1 MKFTSRFFLIIFAT
15 LNLIACG
22 ATGPTSSSSS
32 SSDNPLSDAISFMA
46 SEYTPVNKVTVAK
59 KAKLYLVSK
68 SKTVIP
74 YTISGVSEF
83 GEIDELIDT
92 PLALV
97 VRFKVEEG
105 STAGLNNSGITLNG
119 NKCFGLFILKSN
131 NSVYCTNHE
140 ISEVASNAS
149 GSIVYFS
156 GQAYTNITAGADGV
170 FKVTLPPSGDSLD
183 ITQTHAYTTGV
194 SQSIE
199 VNSDGDLM
207 VSTDLAGTLK
217 IYKTDGSTES
227 LTGNNTRC
235 FLSGI
240 RGTSDSKNFYYADNS
255 NNFIKLSKSGN
266 NFISSNYI
274 SSFTNFDC
282 MNPSQV
288 ARTTDTIYAVKSGMS
303 SSIIELVKTSV
314 SSGHSPSE
322 TSGGSNNLSYL
333 LMSNNISYAMD
344 STNLQRFDTTTRTL
358 TSITTGFTSHETID
372 LTTDGTAIISGIK
385 NGNDTIA
392 YLESGSTTPVVISSS
407 VGTIKRIRGISTAP

>member
-255 NNFIKLSKSGN
+255 NNFIK
-266 NFISSNYI
+266 
-274 SSFTNFDC
+274 
-282 MNPSQV
+282 
-288 ARTTDTIYAVKSGMS
+288 
-303 SSIIELVKTSV
+303 
-314 SSGHSPSE
+314 
-322 TSGGSNNLSYL
+322 
-333 LMSNNISYAMD
+333 
-344 STNLQRFDTTTRTL
+344 
-358 TSITTGFTSHETID
+358 
-372 LTTDGTAIISGIK
+372 
-385 NGNDTIA
+385 
-392 YLESGSTTPVVISSS
+392 
-407 VGTIKRIRGISTAP
+407 